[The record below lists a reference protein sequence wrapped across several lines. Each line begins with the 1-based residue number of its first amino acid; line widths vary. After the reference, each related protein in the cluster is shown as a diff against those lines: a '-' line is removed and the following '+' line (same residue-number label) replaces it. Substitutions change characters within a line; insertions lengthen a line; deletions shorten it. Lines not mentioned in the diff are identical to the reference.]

1 MLLQGRYDRFWT
13 MNLTKNGNLL
23 GDDPRLSPPSDAVL
37 GLYAHVPFCAHK
49 CHYCDFY
56 SLVDQHDRIDQ
67 YSVRLLEELSQIPAG
82 TRFDTIFFGGGT
94 PTMLPQQFWGT
105 WRSILESQFEL
116 SADYE
121 WTVEANPET
130 ITDELAH
137 ALVAAGVNRVSLG
150 VQSFTSDSL
159 QTLERRHR
167 PESVPQ
173 AVDLLRSAGV
183 DRLSLDLIFGVPGQ
197 DLHGVEHDVSEA
209 MALQPDHLSVYGLIY
224 EPNTALTKRRDLGL
238 VQPCEQEFEAEAYE
252 LVVSR
257 LKASGLHRYEVSNFA
272 LPGEH
277 CRHNLK
283 YWKNEPWWALGPSSS
298 GQFSQARW
306 KNQPRLE
313 GYLSS
318 SGWCPLESVE
328 IRTVELHCAER
339 FLLGLRL
346 QEGLRLDE
354 LESLQA
360 GPGTP
365 RDAVIRMM
373 VDRGLLDRGVERL
386 TLTDQGFLLADQ
398 VIGELM

>member
-1 MLLQGRYDRFWT
+1 
-13 MNLTKNGNLL
+13 MNLTKNGHVL
-23 GDDPRLSPPSDAVL
+23 GDDPRLSPPLHAAL

-56 SLVDQHDRIDQ
+56 SLVDQHHRIDHFGN
-67 YSVRLLEELSQIPAG
+67 RLLEELEQIPEG
-82 TRFDTIFFGGGT
+82 TAFDTIFFGGGT
-94 PTMLPQQFWGT
+94 PTMLPVHFWEAWRGT
-105 WRSILESQFEL
+105 LDGRFVLPPN
-116 SADYE
+116 YE

-130 ITDELAH
+130 ITPELTH
-137 ALVAAGVNRVSLG
+137 ALVSAGVNRVSLG

-173 AVDLLRSAGV
+173 AVNWLREAGIG
-183 DRLSLDLIFGVPGQ
+183 RLSLDLIFSVPGQ
-197 DLHGVEHDVSEA
+197 DLDAVAHDISEA
-209 MALQPDHLSVYGLIY
+209 LAFEPDHLSVYGLIY

-238 VQPCEQEFEAEAYE
+238 VQPCEQEFEAAAYE

-257 LKASGLHRYEVSNFA
+257 LHAAGLQRYEVSNFA
-272 LPGEH
+272 RPGEE

-298 GQFSQARW
+298 GQFSGARW

-313 GYLSS
+313 NYLAS
-318 SGWCPLESVE
+318 SGWCPLESIEV
-328 IRTVELHCAER
+328 RTEDLHRAER

-346 QEGLRLDE
+346 QEGLSLHELD
-354 LESLQA
+354 SLDA

-365 RDAVIRMM
+365 REDSSRQMA
-373 VDRGLLDRGVERL
+373 DRGLLRLGTERL
-386 TLTDQGFLLADQ
+386 SLTDQGFLLADQ

>member
-1 MLLQGRYDRFWT
+1 M
-13 MNLTKNGNLL
+13 
-23 GDDPRLSPPSDAVL
+23 
-37 GLYAHVPFCAHK
+37 
-49 CHYCDFY
+49 
-56 SLVDQHDRIDQ
+56 
-67 YSVRLLEELSQIPAG
+67 
-82 TRFDTIFFGGGT
+82 
-94 PTMLPQQFWGT
+94 
-105 WRSILESQFEL
+105 ESQFEL

-257 LKASGLHRYEVSNFA
+257 LKAAGLHRYEVSNFA

-318 SGWCPLESVE
+318 SGWCPLESLE

-360 GPGTP
+360 GPGTS